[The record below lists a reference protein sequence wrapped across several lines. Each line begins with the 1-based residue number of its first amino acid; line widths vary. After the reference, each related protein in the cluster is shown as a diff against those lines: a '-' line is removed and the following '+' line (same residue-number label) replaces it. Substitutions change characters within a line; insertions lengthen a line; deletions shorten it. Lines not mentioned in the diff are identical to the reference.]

1 MVTYSDAIDL
11 LRTIDADVQAYIRLH
26 VKVNGDAPLPFDY
39 LEQATKA
46 LEGKS
51 ARYCTVKV
59 DSPESVAA
67 ERVEQRMVSP
77 DELNTYSPQRI
88 VEMYLKEHTNL
99 SEEGRKELL
108 DLFGTIDEVCKQE
121 GIAI

>member
-1 MVTYSDAIDL
+1 M
-11 LRTIDADVQAYIRLH
+11 QAYIRLH

-46 LEGKS
+46 LGGKS

-59 DSPESVAA
+59 ESPESGSA
-67 ERVEQRMVSP
+67 ERAKQRMVSP

-88 VEMYLKEHTNL
+88 VEMYLKEHTDL

-108 DLFGTIDEVCKQE
+108 DLFGTIDEVCSQA
-121 GIAI
+121 GITI